1 MSAIAA
7 MTAAITPSKTV
18 PCRVVNS
25 LLDMM
30 FSTVP
35 PSTYL
40 VSAGVQLPNAFTLQ
54 SVGSGFAL
62 GSVYFIQKPQTMP
75 LSAPAQLPLFG
86 TGLPSG
92 QLFAFSASIAAPG
105 GGAA

>member
-1 MSAIAA
+1 

-54 SVGSGFAL
+54 TVPIGDAF
-62 GSVYFIQKPQTMP
+62 GSVYFIQKPQTIPFEVP
-75 LSAPAQLPLFG
+75 LQLPFAGTELF
-86 TGLPSG
+86 G
-92 QLFAFSASIAAPG
+92 QLFRCSASAATP
-105 GGAA
+105 GGAAA

>member
-30 FSTVP
+30 FSTVLP

-40 VSAGVQLPNAFTLQ
+40 VSAGVQFPNACTLQ
-54 SVGSGFAL
+54 RVPIGIAF
-62 GSVYFIQKPQTMP
+62 GSVSLIQKPQTIPFDVP
-75 LSAPAQLPLFG
+75 LQFPFAG
-86 TGLPSG
+86 TVPSG
-92 QLFAFSASIAAPG
+92 QLLRCSASIATPG
-105 GGAA
+105 GAVA